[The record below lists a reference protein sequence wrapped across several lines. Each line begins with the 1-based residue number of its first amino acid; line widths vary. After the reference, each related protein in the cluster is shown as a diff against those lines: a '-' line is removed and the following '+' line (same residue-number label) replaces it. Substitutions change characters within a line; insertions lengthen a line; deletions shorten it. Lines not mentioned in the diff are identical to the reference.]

1 MTGKFVVLLAFAT
14 GVVVASLAY
23 WYHAAFPDSSQATVS
38 IARPLPKNGEPESD
52 PVLKRV
58 ISSGPMARP
67 RDFFRAIERPNYLS
81 VHEATRFMSD
91 DEIVL
96 GLEVDGQFRAYPIN
110 YLNDHEMVREEI
122 GGLPLQITW

>member
-14 GVVVASLAY
+14 GIVVACIAY

-38 IARPLPKNGEPESD
+38 IARPLPKNTGLESD
-52 PVLKRV
+52 PALNRV
-58 ISSGPMARP
+58 IHSGPMARP
-67 RDFFRAIERPNYLS
+67 RDFFRVIERPTYRS
-81 VHEATRFMSD
+81 VHEATRSMTD

-110 YLNDHEMVREEI
+110 YLNDHEMVREEF